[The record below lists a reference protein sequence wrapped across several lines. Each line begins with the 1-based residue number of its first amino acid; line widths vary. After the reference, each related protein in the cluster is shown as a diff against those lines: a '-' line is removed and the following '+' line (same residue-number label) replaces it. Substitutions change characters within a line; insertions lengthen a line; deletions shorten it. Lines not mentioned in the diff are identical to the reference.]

1 MTRCGADNSILLI
14 TVIMPLLIMI
24 ISMALNLNKMI
35 VWMQGDL
42 MASLMASVAVLQM
55 AERKKP

>member
-1 MTRCGADNSILLI
+1 MTRCGAANSILLI